1 MATAFTVSNESKPN
15 TAIRAIDAGGADAA
29 PDTAY
34 TIKITGTIDLTSVPT
49 GLKPNRL
56 HSRTET
62 IPRITVLENSFQIS
76 RNIFRRL
83 DVVFGIPGD
92 RLGFS
97 RCVLLWQTRE
107 FQRSDVGRAGNYVK
121 L

>member
-1 MATAFTVSNESKPN
+1 MTD
-15 TAIRAIDAGGADAA
+15 R
-29 PDTAY
+29 
-34 TIKITGTIDLTSVPT
+34 
-49 GLKPNRL
+49 
-56 HSRTET
+56 
-62 IPRITVLENSFQIS
+62 PRIAVLENSFQIS

-107 FQRSDVGRAGNYVK
+107 FQRSKVGRAGNYVR